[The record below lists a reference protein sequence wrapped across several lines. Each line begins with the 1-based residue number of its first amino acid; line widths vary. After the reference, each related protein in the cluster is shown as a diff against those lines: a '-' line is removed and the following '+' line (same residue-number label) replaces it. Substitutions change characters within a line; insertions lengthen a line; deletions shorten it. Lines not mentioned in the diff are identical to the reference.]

1 MTYQWSLVMLNNN
14 LVFLS
19 NLLLAQ
25 EKLLNVEGLYEE
37 ARAIGM
43 EARQLRLLFE
53 LGKASS

>member
-1 MTYQWSLVMLNNN
+1 MLNNN